1 MWSSDLFQAHPR
13 NTGGGSAG
21 PRGLCWRTN
30 QVAVKD
36 DIQRDSLPSPSQ
48 NVTFILSCLQRSSRE
63 LLNIVQKATD
73 NRSKARSV
81 CEEAA
86 QPLAESSC
94 SRGTPEELTQAACEK
109 LTHLECQSMKAS
121 NKAGGGGEG
130 MPIRDWWKRRSHGY
144 NFISLWIHDSCSQ
157 WNRDIWFR
165 FTSLSVSALKKENI
179 VQNFQ
184 ES

>member
-1 MWSSDLFQAHPR
+1 MPLSLDFIQIRVGEKMWSSDLFQAHPR

-21 PRGLCWRTN
+21 PRALCWRTN

-73 NRSKARSV
+73 NRSKACSV

-94 SRGTPEELTQAACEK
+94 SRGTPEKLTQAACEK
-109 LTHLECQSMKAS
+109 LTSQVPKHESIQQSRWGWGRNA
-121 NKAGGGGEG
+121 N
-130 MPIRDWWKRRSHGY
+130 
-144 NFISLWIHDSCSQ
+144 
-157 WNRDIWFR
+157 
-165 FTSLSVSALKKENI
+165 
-179 VQNFQ
+179 
-184 ES
+184 